1 MTIGLKPSILY
12 YMKINLEDRLVQE
25 LDSIFDNER
34 ISQVEWDVCIED
46 IVEEYI
52 ARQNGTWEELYCDDD
67 VVVEDNPAEELEE
80 IYIDLRNGTG
90 KNGEYKH
97 TVTKPPFKNMPTN
110 LRNRFNDR

>member
-1 MTIGLKPSILY
+1 MTGRLKTSILY

-34 ISQVEWDVCIED
+34 ISQVEWDACIED

-52 ARQNGTWEELYCDDD
+52 ARHNGTWEELYCDDD
-67 VVVEDNPAEELEE
+67 DVVEDNPTEELEE
-80 IYIDLRNGTG
+80 IYFDLRNGTG

-97 TVTKPPFKNMPTN
+97 TITKPPFKDMPKN
-110 LRNRFNDR
+110 LRNRLR